1 MTANDC
7 KHLIQRIALHDD
19 LAAYR
24 ELFTGYHSALIH
36 FSHSI
41 LHSKESAEEV
51 VSDVFMKIWNL
62 RHSLLNVEN
71 THLYIYVITKNL
83 SINRLHKN
91 KREAFTFIDEVAAP
105 FENLSFDP
113 EQLLISAELHQR
125 LHAAIDALPPKCRL
139 IFKLIKEDGLKYK
152 DVAELLQLSVKTV
165 EAQMSIALKRVAAAI
180 PFSFSHS

>member
-1 MTANDC
+1 
-7 KHLIQRIALHDD
+7 
-19 LAAYR
+19 
-24 ELFTGYHSALIH
+24 
-36 FSHSI
+36 
-41 LHSKESAEEV
+41 
-51 VSDVFMKIWNL
+51 
-62 RHSLLNVEN
+62 
-71 THLYIYVITKNL
+71 
-83 SINRLHKN
+83 
-91 KREAFTFIDEVAAP
+91 P